1 MPIGSCHGKPTPT
14 HITNNTEW
22 PEALSLYGGKSNTFC
37 ESVVALMPDLLIA
50 QTIKSNQK
58 LFVTRSA
65 VELYWWL
72 SYATYLPKVISING
86 LKQFSWLRRVVQHKY
101 QSRVGLKKLD
111 RHL

>member
-1 MPIGSCHGKPTPT
+1 
-14 HITNNTEW
+14 
-22 PEALSLYGGKSNTFC
+22 
-37 ESVVALMPDLLIA
+37 MPDLLIA

-86 LKQFSWLRRVVQHKY
+86 LKQFSWLRRVRSIAMY
-101 QSRVGLKKLD
+101 QVKQKALD
-111 RHL
+111 